1 MERTEW
7 LDFSHIQR
15 NQPAP
20 SFRLNSSRGGTVALS
35 DDRGRKNLVLVFLP
49 GLDGPG
55 CRAALQ
61 NFADRYREYQAGAA
75 QVLVVV
81 SSPAAQ
87 RALEEGA
94 AYPFPVLADLE
105 GDVRRAYTALLPV
118 PVGDDQPV
126 VFILDRY
133 RAPYVAWTGPEPDDP
148 ALQDEF
154 LDWLDFMEFQCPEC
168 GAPEWP

>member
-1 MERTEW
+1 MEW
-7 LDFSHIQR
+7 LDFSHLQR
-15 NQPAP
+15 DRPAP

-35 DDRGRKNLVLVFLP
+35 DERGRLNLVLVFLP
-49 GLDGPG
+49 GLDCPG

-81 SSPAAQ
+81 SGPAAQ
-87 RALEEGA
+87 GALEEEA
-94 AYPFPVLADLE
+94 AYPFPVLADPE
-105 GDVRRAYTALLPV
+105 GDTRRAYAALLPV
-118 PVGDDQPV
+118 PVRG
-126 VFILDRY
+126 
-133 RAPYVAWTGPEPDDP
+133 DP

-168 GAPEWP
+168 RAPEWP

>member
-35 DDRGRKNLVLVFLP
+35 DDRGRLNLVLVFLP

-61 NFADRYREYQAGAA
+61 NFADRYREYQASAA

-81 SSPAAQ
+81 SGPAAQ
-87 RALEEGA
+87 GALEEA
-94 AYPFPVLADLE
+94 TAYPFPVLADPE
-105 GDVRRAYTALLPV
+105 GEARRAYIALLPA

-133 RAPYVAWTGPEPDDP
+133 RAPYVAWTGSQPDDP

>member
-1 MERTEW
+1 M
-7 LDFSHIQR
+7 
-15 NQPAP
+15 
-20 SFRLNSSRGGTVALS
+20 
-35 DDRGRKNLVLVFLP
+35 LVFLP